1 MSFYIEDH
9 RFNQNDT
16 LSLIFVCLAF
26 LWAPLN
32 VWYLP
37 IDSAARIPF
46 ALLAYGFA
54 LERRPI
60 FRNAITIPTKIYTF
74 IAIYMVLNGLFMGS
88 AEMYPKAGNWL
99 IVCHI
104 IGPLLALFIITSCA
118 MKDFDKTV
126 KILSYGLICYCIMA
140 IINSSLDEKGRLNAE
155 INANEMAINGAV
167 LTGLVIMQV
176 LRGSMQKWKL
186 SIIALPL
193 ILIVLT
199 GSRMAFGMIFM
210 MIAVAIFIN
219 TDFSK
224 SSTVILTVILM
235 GLAIWGID
243 YILSSTLLGER
254 LLHTTQDAENIKLQS
269 TGTILDYYGD
279 RGFQYYYSWP
289 YFLDN
294 PIFGIGF
301 HKWQMYS
308 PSGHFCHS
316 EFMVQ
321 YLECGLIAF
330 IPWLLFWYRI
340 IQPLNFVRKLTD
352 GGEKTTIIFLITI
365 LAALLYA
372 ATVLWSYN
380 IYCVFIIYALAIAYP
395 RNLGYEE

>member
-1 MSFYIEDH
+1 MPYYIEDN

-16 LSLIFVCLAF
+16 LSLLFVCLAF

-46 ALLAYGFA
+46 FLLIYGIA
-54 LERRPI
+54 LERRAL
-60 FRNAITIPTKIYTF
+60 FRTSITMPTKLYSF
-74 IAIYMVLNGLFMGS
+74 IAVYMVLNGFFAGS
-88 AEMYPKAGNWL
+88 AEMFPKAGNWL

-104 IGPLLALFIITSCA
+104 IGPFVALLLITTCA
-118 MKDFDKTV
+118 RKDFNKTIS
-126 KILSYGLICYCIMA
+126 ILTYGLILYCLMGIH
-140 IINSSLDEKGRLNAE
+140 NSTLDEKGRLNAE
-155 INANEMAINGAV
+155 INANEMAINGAI
-167 LTGLVIMQV
+167 LTGLIILQV
-176 LRGSMQKWKL
+176 LRGVMHKWKL
-186 SIIALPL
+186 SFILLPL
-193 ILIVLT
+193 VLIILT
-199 GSRMAFGMIFM
+199 GSRMAFGMIFI
-210 MIAVAIFIN
+210 MIVVAILIN

-224 SSTVILTVILM
+224 SSTVILAVILM

-243 YILSSTLLGER
+243 YILSNTLLGER

-308 PSGHFCHS
+308 PSGHVCHS

-321 YLECGLIAF
+321 YLEGGLISF
-330 IPWLLFWYRI
+330 IPWLMFWYYLCK
-340 IQPLNFVRKLTD
+340 PLNFVRKYID
-352 GGEKTTIIFLITI
+352 GIEKTTVILLLTI